1 MAKQPTKQRPVVGDQ
16 RTWARPRRLWAIVDD
31 QPDAD
36 SAIKHSIRE
45 IQKYN
50 VPPNARGRLMAQRRD
65 RNLKKLTAPPH

>member
-36 SAIKHSIRE
+36 SAIKQAIEEYSALPQR
-45 IQKYN
+45 
-50 VPPNARGRLMAQRRD
+50 ARPVDGGAALWVHLAADYRR
-65 RNLKKLTAPPH
+65 